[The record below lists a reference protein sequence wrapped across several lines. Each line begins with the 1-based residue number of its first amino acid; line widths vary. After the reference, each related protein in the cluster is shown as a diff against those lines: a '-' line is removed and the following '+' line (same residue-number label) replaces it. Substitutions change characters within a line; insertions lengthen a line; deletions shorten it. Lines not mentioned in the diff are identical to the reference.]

1 MKPLKMIERGQ
12 VHAARVILLLLL
24 VTSGTAQAR
33 DKTSAEVREAFTQI
47 VPRLAGDH
55 LVISVVEVTYPPG
68 GFSSPHSHPCPVLV
82 CVISGAIR
90 SQVQGGQEKIY
101 KAGEVFYEAPNGIHA
116 VSSNASA
123 TEPAKFVAFFLK
135 DHEAPLSSP
144 VTPKPAGDSVQ

>member
-1 MKPLKMIERGQ
+1 MKPLKMIEKGQ
-12 VHAARVILLLLL
+12 VHAARMILLLLL
-24 VTSGTAQAR
+24 VTSGTVQAR

-47 VPRLAGDH
+47 VPQLAGDH

-90 SQVQGGQEKIY
+90 SKVQGGQEKIY

-123 TEPAKFVAFFLK
+123 TEPAELIAVFVADEGAQLTTLL
-135 DHEAPLSSP
+135 E
-144 VTPKPAGDSVQ
+144 

>member
-1 MKPLKMIERGQ
+1 MKPLKMIEKGQ

-90 SQVQGGQEKIY
+90 SQEKIY

-144 VTPKPAGDSVQ
+144 VMPKPEGGSVQ